1 MTILIVHVDDVVVTE
16 NDEVEIRSL
25 EKGERMSLEL
35 YIWDY

>member
-25 EKGERMSLEL
+25 EKSERMSLEL
-35 YIWDY
+35 